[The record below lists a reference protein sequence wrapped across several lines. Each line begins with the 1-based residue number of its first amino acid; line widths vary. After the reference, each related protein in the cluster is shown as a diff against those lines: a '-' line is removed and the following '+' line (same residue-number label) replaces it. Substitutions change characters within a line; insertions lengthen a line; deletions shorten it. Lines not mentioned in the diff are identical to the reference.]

1 MFIPI
6 MEETVKFGR
15 YRIKSPLGKGGMAE
29 VLLATQVGPSD
40 FVKPCVLKRIHPE
53 HLENAVLRK
62 MFEQEARISAL
73 LNHPNVVQTF
83 DYGEINDIPFMAM
96 ELVEGLSLSAM
107 NLKMVQLNCWWN
119 VRSAIEMALAIGR
132 ALSYAHALCSP
143 EGEELRLVHRDVSP
157 QNILISKQGTV
168 KLADFGIARATTSEE
183 ETLLPGVKGKI
194 GYMAPEQYFDRVVD
208 ARSDLFSLGIL
219 LAELSS
225 GRRVRK
231 KGKGLEYEELSERI
245 THLLTP
251 NHFPEGFVDIILSWT
266 ELSPNKRPESLS
278 IACEQLEQILA
289 NIEGLE
295 PLSKSVRELFEVFEA
310 SEASNTLTP
319 ENQSYSSLYG
329 SNGQPKSSN
338 KAPKKADKSETESSD
353 LSDHDLLAY
362 WDAPNEESLGLEIRD
377 VQGNAAR
384 PSSGSI
390 ELVYSNWQD
399 HFNSD
404 GPIGKPQAE
413 EDAGLELE
421 LAEPAEATFDAA
433 QNNEA
438 HEEQLHIEQEIVRT
452 AGEQVS
458 PQRESSN
465 TKPSELGR
473 PDIRHEDE
481 QADQK
486 SLGLAIGLFVVV
498 LAVALFTFFS
508 GSGNEQQTTAAV
520 AGSVKI
526 TSEPNGARIFL
537 NGRKT
542 NQRTPAEVNDLP
554 LDVPITVELKSDSSV
569 FETQSFSLSQNKNVA
584 NLVFKAI
591 SNVKVVRLETVP
603 EGAKVKLNFLEIPGE
618 TPLEL
623 PPLSEGQTA
632 TISITKAGFVEHEL
646 ILDTNTLTSSLAS
659 VTLEPAR
666 QVVVQ
671 TNPPGAEIYLNNKS
685 VGLSP
690 TQLLEVPSR
699 SEFILRAELPKHDP
713 YSKKLSLENQL
724 GKVVQLELSPT
735 RLDAT
740 QLTSEQR
747 NTIKKLEEN
756 IRRIR
761 RRLKSTRT
769 NLRTAETNLNTAQS
783 AQNSNIQ
790 RLTQKFRSTEL
801 IRVQAANLSDA
812 LQDALSK
819 RDQYLED
826 LQSSVIEKK

>member
-1 MFIPI
+1 MGD
-6 MEETVKFGR
+6 TVEFGR

-29 VLLATQVGPSD
+29 VLLAAQVGPSD
-40 FVKPCVLKRIHPE
+40 FLKPCVLKRIHPE
-53 HLENAVLRK
+53 HLENVVLRK

-73 LNHPNVVQTF
+73 LNHPNIVQTF
-83 DYGEINDIPFMAM
+83 DYGEIDDIPFMAM

-107 NLKMVQLNCWWN
+107 NLKMVQLNCWWDL
-119 VRSAIEMALAIGR
+119 RSAIEIALAICR
-132 ALSYAHALCSP
+132 ALAYAHALCSP

-225 GRRVRK
+225 GRRIRK
-231 KGKGLEYEELSERI
+231 KGHGLDYENISERI
-245 THLLTP
+245 KHLLNP
-251 NHFPEGFVDIILSWT
+251 HRFPEGFADIILSWT

-278 IACEQLEQILA
+278 VACEQLEQILA
-289 NIEGLE
+289 NVESSE
-295 PLSKSVRELFEVFEA
+295 PLSKSVRGLFGIFEA
-310 SEASNTLTP
+310 SEGSNTVTP
-319 ENQSYSSLYG
+319 ENQSYSSLHG
-329 SNGQPKSSN
+329 SNEWPKSLDEALN
-338 KAPKKADKSETESSD
+338 DAHKAETESSD
-353 LSDHDLLAY
+353 FADHNLLAY
-362 WDAPNEESLGLEIRD
+362 WDAPNEESIGLEIRD
-377 VQGNAAR
+377 VQGDAAR

-399 HFNSD
+399 HFNSE
-404 GPIGKPQAE
+404 GPIGKSQSE
-413 EDAGLELE
+413 EEAGLELKH
-421 LAEPAEATFDAA
+421 A
-433 QNNEA
+433 QPSGASLDTAKSNETSEDQPDIKRKIVSTA
-438 HEEQLHIEQEIVRT
+438 SKQVAPQQEF
-452 AGEQVS
+452 S
-458 PQRESSN
+458 D

-473 PDIRHEDE
+473 PNIQHSDE
-481 QADQK
+481 QEDKK
-486 SLGLAIGLFVVV
+486 SLGLAIGLFVAV
-498 LAVALFTFFS
+498 LVVALFTFFS
-508 GSGNEQQTTAAV
+508 SSENEQKEAAVV

-542 NQRTPAEVNDLP
+542 NQQTPAEVNDLP
-554 LDVPITVELKSDSSV
+554 LDVPITVELRSDSSV
-569 FETQSFSLSQNKNVA
+569 FESQSFTLSEMKNVA

-591 SNVKVVRLETVP
+591 ASAKLVRLETNP
-603 EGAKVKLNFLEIPGE
+603 KGAKVKFNFLELSGE

-623 PPLSEGQTA
+623 PPLSEGKTA
-632 TISITKAGFVEHEL
+632 TISISKAGFVAHEL
-646 ILDTNTLTSSLAS
+646 ILDTRTLTSSLAF
-659 VTLEPAR
+659 VTLESVR
-666 QVVVQ
+666 QVVIQ
-671 TNPPGAEIYLNNKS
+671 TNPPGAEIYLNNKA

-699 SEFILRAELPKHDP
+699 SEFFLRAELPKHDP
-713 YSKKLSLENQL
+713 YSKKLSLETHL

-735 RLDAT
+735 RLDVT

-747 NTIKKLEEN
+747 NTVKKLEEN

-761 RRLKSTRT
+761 RRLKSTRSS
-769 NLRTAETNLNTAQS
+769 LRTAETNLNMAQS

-790 RLTQKFRSTEL
+790 HITQKFRSTEL
-801 IRVQAANLSDA
+801 IRVKAANLSDD

-819 RDQYLED
+819 RDRYLED
-826 LQSSVIEKK
+826 LQSSVLEKE